1 MAEHKA
7 VGAQQGEVGSREG
20 MRLHRVNSEP
30 ILKEEMLARG
40 GEWVFRQRGIQQ
52 EERPRVWGTTEV
64 SGPLGS
70 GRAGQAWG
78 AFKWAADSLVPS

>member
-40 GEWVFRQRGIQQ
+40 GEWVFRQWGI
-52 EERPRVWGTTEV
+52 
-64 SGPLGS
+64 
-70 GRAGQAWG
+70 
-78 AFKWAADSLVPS
+78 